1 MTHLDDSNTYRYDVA
16 IQGSKFE
23 EVEEMALNER
33 RLPVIDFVGLPER
46 AEEKEETLRKLLREM
61 DSVIVALSGGVD
73 SAYLSYIAAQELGDR
88 AVAITGDSASYP
100 SHQRQ
105 ETVQFTA
112 QYNIKHEIIDTDEM
126 EEEGYRNNAP
136 NRCYYCKHELF
147 TKLTSI
153 ARNRSISYVL
163 DGNNLDDTGDF
174 RPGMTAARELGVR
187 SPLIEA
193 AMTKADVRAMA
204 KRANLNV
211 WDKPASACL
220 SSRVPYGNSIT
231 FEKLSEIDRGE
242 QFLRSLGFSV
252 CRLRHHGDIA
262 RIEIGVEELHKAL
275 SPEMAESM
283 AKGLKAIGFKYV
295 TLDLEGYRTG
305 SMNEV
310 LNSRQG

>member
-1 MTHLDDSNTYRYDVA
+1 
-16 IQGSKFE
+16 
-23 EVEEMALNER
+23 MALNER